1 LLDIKMPGL
10 TGLELLEALGQAAPI
25 VIFVTAFDRFAL
37 DAFERAAFD
46 YLLKPVEPAR
56 LAASLARAREALA
69 DRAASE
75 RVQELEEI
83 LHNLRSGPEPAPAA
97 GFDRDIWIQE
107 RGGRICLPVAA
118 IDWVAAERDYVRIHA
133 GARSFLVR
141 QSIGALAE
149 RLDPKLFVRI
159 HRSSLVRAERIVR
172 VRHAAGRGSVTL
184 STGAEVAVS
193 RRHMG
198 ALNAIAR
205 QRLAPGSRQGR
216 DRRLAQHRAA
226 EPVGDDQAGLLRQDL
241 ARELRRDREG
251 EGVAIGLVLVPL
263 LVGAE
268 VLETGLHLDDEDL
281 AAPPQRHQVGAP
293 SVRQRHFGQR
303 RIAQRRQQP
312 TRPAGDRGGG
322 LRPGDGDDG
331 DAGVHASRLFRL
343 RSGRKPLAYIYFANT
358 RS

>member
-1 LLDIKMPGL
+1 MSVLRVLIVDDEPLARRRLEILLRDQPEVELVGAAPDGVAARRMIGELTPDVVLLDIKMPGL

-198 ALNAIAR
+198 ALNAITR
-205 QRLAPGSRQGR
+205 
-216 DRRLAQHRAA
+216 
-226 EPVGDDQAGLLRQDL
+226 
-241 ARELRRDREG
+241 
-251 EGVAIGLVLVPL
+251 
-263 LVGAE
+263 GA
-268 VLETGLHLDDEDL
+268 
-281 AAPPQRHQVGAP
+281 
-293 SVRQRHFGQR
+293 
-303 RIAQRRQQP
+303 
-312 TRPAGDRGGG
+312 
-322 LRPGDGDDG
+322 
-331 DAGVHASRLFRL
+331 
-343 RSGRKPLAYIYFANT
+343 
-358 RS
+358 